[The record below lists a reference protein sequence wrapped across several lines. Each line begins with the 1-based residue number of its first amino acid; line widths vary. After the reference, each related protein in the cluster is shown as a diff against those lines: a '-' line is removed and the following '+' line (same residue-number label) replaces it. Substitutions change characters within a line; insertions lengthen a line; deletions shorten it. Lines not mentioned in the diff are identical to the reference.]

1 MEASA
6 ARVPVRLVSHSSP
19 NGNSVEPAAAPP
31 ADAVAETAR
40 PVELFELPAPHRV
53 SGITLAAIAAVVG
66 LAAIAL
72 GTWAFASSVRE
83 PDTVEVVRTAP
94 IYGAAQAISLLSKPS
109 TQRITLRGSDG
120 AVTLAVAAGG
130 RGVLVL
136 DGLSIAPVG
145 LTYQAWVV
153 EPKKGK
159 REHVAAGTFTGVET
173 IVPLSAR
180 IPPGWFVGVTVEKA
194 GGSDDPSRAFRF
206 GAERPVG

>member
-1 MEASA
+1 MAHEAHGYPGRGCFHAGEA
-6 ARVPVRLVSHSSP
+6 A
-19 NGNSVEPAAAPP
+19 
-31 ADAVAETAR
+31 AETAR
-40 PVELFELPAPHRV
+40 PVEHPVEPIELPAPHRV
-53 SGITLAAIAAVVG
+53 SGITLASLAAVVG

-72 GTWAFASSVRE
+72 GTWAFASSVRDR
-83 PDTVEVVRTAP
+83 DTVEVLRTAP
-94 IYGAAQAISLLSKPS
+94 VYGAAQAISLLSKPS

-159 REHVAAGTFTGVET
+159 REQVAAGTFTGVET
-173 IVPLSAR
+173 IVPLTAR

-194 GGSDDPSRAFRF
+194 GGSDSPSRAFRF
-206 GAERPVG
+206 VAERPAG